1 MRKRC
6 AFLMLFLLVIIQYN
20 AMAQSFNTSISDPVR
35 NRAILVD
42 LIDREGLL
50 TGEIGAFFQ
59 TDYEVYKPDEQTI
72 ASLQPLIEG
81 LSITIVLGT
90 WCGDSKEQLPRFIK
104 ILDLLNYPDNELL
117 MIGVDSYKIARQFD
131 VEIFEIEKV
140 PTFIFSKG
148 GIEIGR
154 IIETPVETLE
164 ADMLNIL
171 K

>member
-6 AFLMLFLLVIIQYN
+6 AFLMLLLGIIQYN
-20 AMAQSFNTSISDPVR
+20 SMAQSFNTSITDPVR
-35 NRAILVD
+35 NRTILVD

-50 TGEIGAFFQ
+50 TGEIGEFFQ
-59 TDYEVYKPDEQTI
+59 TDYEVYKPDEQILAT
-72 ASLQPLIEG
+72 LQPLIEG
-81 LSITIVLGT
+81 ISITIVLGT

-117 MIGVDSYKIARQFD
+117 MIGVDSRKVARQFD

-140 PTFIFSKG
+140 PTFIFNKE